1 MKKFYVVDTVMSCG
15 VQQFIYGELA
25 PNHTVRGLVEP
36 LLRVLNLQKQS
47 SYECIRIFALRF

>member
-36 LLRVLNLQKQS
+36 LLRVLNSQK
-47 SYECIRIFALRF
+47 